1 MSESLSVSWTAC
13 WAEFIAMAL
22 FVVFGCGTAM
32 GLDNTPGAGDTSM
45 NAGWVL
51 LVALAFGLSIAS
63 LAYATGHHSGGH
75 INCAVTWGLVLAGEC
90 GIAQGVAN
98 FAAQM
103 LGATLGAAVLC
114 SIYPEDKD
122 HTHGLGS
129 NGVGEGW
136 NWYNAFVGEI
146 VGTFLLMVVVLQT
159 AVEKKSSG
167 NRSQAALA
175 IGFAVFMAHCVLIP
189 IDGCSINPT
198 RSFGPALVAQI
209 RYGGTPFKDM
219 WIFWLGPIIG
229 ASLAVASYK
238 MGCRQK
244 KGIESAGFDE
254 SDESDANC

>member
-1 MSESLSVSWTAC
+1 
-13 WAEFIAMAL
+13 
-22 FVVFGCGTAM
+22 M

-51 LVALAFGLSIAS
+51 LVALAFGLSISS

-75 INCAVTWGLVLAGEC
+75 INCAVTFGLVLAGEC
-90 GIAQGVAN
+90 GVAQGAAN
-98 FAAQM
+98 FVAQM
-103 LGATLGAAVLC
+103 LGAILGATVLC
-114 SIYPEDKD
+114 AIYPEDKD
-122 HTHGLGS
+122 HTHGLGA

-136 NWYNAFVGEI
+136 NWYNALVGEI
-146 VGTFLLMVVVLQT
+146 VGTFLLMGVVLQT

-229 ASLAVASYK
+229 ASLSVSSYK
-238 MGCRQK
+238 MGCRASQQK
-244 KGIESAGFDE
+244 EGMDAAGFSE
-254 SDESDANC
+254 SD

>member
-1 MSESLSVSWTAC
+1 
-13 WAEFIAMAL
+13 MAL
-22 FVVFGCGTAM
+22 LVVFGRGSKM